1 MKNWPI
7 NNRWKKIER
16 YNGIYL
22 PTLNKIPIITKNTKV
37 CLMGSCFAD
46 DMGWVLAENNINIG
60 KVEYIPHMRIVSYP
74 WGTFFSPMNIFD
86 LVEISLNEK
95 SDEFFDEST
104 FIRVP
109 SNLEG
114 NHYERTLQLKS
125 SEDYKLINLFFK
137 ARLSTKNYHEAKKK
151 IKEKLD
157 FFKKSILNADVII
170 ITLGLIETWVDKN
183 KKKAW
188 HSFHGD
194 ALKKTSVENLAEFK
208 HLNYEEVLNY
218 IQKIINLISLKK
230 KIIFTISPIP
240 LNFTF
245 TNKDII
251 IANKYS
257 KSLLRTAVESFIDDK
272 NIFYFPSF
280 EIVQDCVGWPE
291 SYQLDKRH
299 IKPEVFKNFIVPK
312 FIESFTDIEDLKV

>member
-1 MKNWPI
+1 LKNRPI

-16 YNGIYL
+16 HNGIYL

-95 SDEFFDEST
+95 SDEFFGEST

-114 NHYERTLQLKS
+114 NHYERTVQLKS

-137 ARLSTKNYHEAKKK
+137 ARLSTKNYCEAKKK

-170 ITLGLIETWVDKN
+170 ITLGLTETWVDKN

-208 HLNYEEVLNY
+208 NLNYEEVLNY
-218 IQKIINLISLKK
+218 IQKIINLISIKK

-291 SYQLDKRH
+291 SYQSDKRH
-299 IKPEVFKNFIVPK
+299 IKPEVFKNFIIPK
-312 FIESFTDIEDLKV
+312 FIESFTDIEVFKV